1 MGFDLTTT
9 ALHGHRFSSSFSID
23 MFCKWLLNNFSISEF
38 ICFQLDEAN
47 AQERLEKKIKNAPE
61 GQGTVRML
69 TREEWEKMREVR
81 PRTPFESTI
90 ARPNAKIR
98 TGEPLRAVY

>member
-1 MGFDLTTT
+1 MNNL
-9 ALHGHRFSSSFSID
+9 SI
-23 MFCKWLLNNFSISEF
+23 IEF
-38 ICFQLDEAN
+38 VCFQLDEAN
-47 AQERLEKKIKNAPE
+47 AQERLEEKIKNAPE

-69 TREEWEKMREVR
+69 TREEWEMMREIR

-98 TGEPLRAVY
+98 TGEPLRKVNQACIMYLLVIFLYIELLSESETSL